1 MKKFIIALALVA
13 STTAF
18 ANGHGHYHPSYN
30 GSGEYIA
37 PLIIGGIIG
46 YGMSQSQRQ
55 SETIIIQQPQPV
67 YNNPQRVYNMTTP
80 PPYLGATPIY
90 QQRNQWEPSCNC
102 YVVVYAQIG
111 WQ

>member
-1 MKKFIIALALVA
+1 MKKFIAALALV

-18 ANGHGHYHPSYN
+18 AGPHGHYYPSHSHG
-30 GSGEYIA
+30 GSILA

-46 YGMSQSQRQ
+46 YGMSQNQRS
-55 SETIIIQQPQPV
+55 SETVIIQSQPPV
-67 YNNPQRVYNMTTP
+67 YNNTTRMYNMTTP
-80 PPYLGATPIY
+80 PPYQGATPIY

-102 YVVVYAQIG
+102 YIVVYAQIG